1 MFPTRPRAHILR
13 GVRCLRTRDLEDMVP
28 LSDHEQ
34 RLLEQME
41 QALYAE
47 DPKFASVLQGDDLRL
62 RYRRR
67 LVIAVVGFIGGIV
80 LLMAGVVYGSLLG
93 TAVGISG
100 FLVMLGSVLGGVS
113 AYNRTPRGGE
123 TANADPGAAIP
134 IRRNSNRRQRKGLM
148 DRVEERWQRRRD
160 ELGR

>member
-1 MFPTRPRAHILR
+1 M
-13 GVRCLRTRDLEDMVP
+13 P

-47 DPKFASVLQGDDLRL
+47 DPKFASVLQGDDLRV

-67 LVIAVVGFIGGIV
+67 LVFAVLGFI
-80 LLMAGVVYGSLLG
+80 AGVGGLFAGLAIPLTLVGVLG
-93 TAVGISG
+93 FV
-100 FLVMLGSVLGGVS
+100 VMVVSVLAAVS
-113 AYNRTPRGGE
+113 AYNRTPRGDAAAAPAG
-123 TANADPGAAIP
+123 GAPVTP
-134 IRRNSNRRQRKGLM
+134 IRSARQKKGLM

-160 ELGR
+160 QFGR

>member
-1 MFPTRPRAHILR
+1 VVFPARPLAHIQS
-13 GVRCLRTRDLEDMVP
+13 GVRCSAFPRSEDMVP

-67 LVIAVVGFIGGIV
+67 LVLAVLGFIAGIA
-80 LLMAGVVYGSLLG
+80 LLLAGVWYGTYLG
-93 TAVGISG
+93 VLG
-100 FLVMLGSVLGGVS
+100 FLLMLGSVLAGVS

-123 TANADPGAAIP
+123 TATADSGGAIP
-134 IRRNSNRRQRKGLM
+134 IRGSRRQKKGMM

-160 ELGR
+160 ESGR

>member
-1 MFPTRPRAHILR
+1 
-13 GVRCLRTRDLEDMVP
+13 MVP

-67 LVIAVVGFIGGIV
+67 LVLAVIGFFAGV
-80 LLMAGVVYGSLLG
+80 ALLMAGVVLAGPIYATL
-93 TAVGISG
+93 VGIVG
-100 FLVMLGSVLGGVS
+100 FLVMLGSVLVGVS

-123 TANADPGAAIP
+123 TATAESGPRPVAP
-134 IRRNSNRRQRKGLM
+134 IRGSSRRQRKGLM

>member
-1 MFPTRPRAHILR
+1 VFPERPRAHILEQ
-13 GVRCLRTRDLEDMVP
+13 VRCPRTGDLEDMVP

-67 LVIAVVGFIGGIV
+67 LVVAVLGFIAGLA
-80 LLMAGVVYGSLLG
+80 LLLVGVSSGVVFS
-93 TAVGISG
+93 VIG
-100 FLVMLGSVLGGVS
+100 FLVMLASVLAGVS

-123 TANADPGAAIP
+123 TASANAEGGAVIP
-134 IRRNSNRRQRKGLM
+134 IRSGGRQRKGLM

>member
-1 MFPTRPRAHILR
+1 LLPAYP
-13 GVRCLRTRDLEDMVP
+13 DLEDMVP

-47 DPKFASVLQGDDLRL
+47 DPKFASVLQGEDLRL

-67 LVIAVVGFIGGIV
+67 LVLAVLGFIVGIV
-80 LLMAGVVYGSLLG
+80 LLVTGVSVPQIAIGVV
-93 TAVGISG
+93 G
-100 FLVMLGSVLGGVS
+100 FLVMLASVLAGVS

-123 TANADPGAAIP
+123 TAHAEGGAVIP
-134 IRRNSNRRQRKGLM
+134 ISRGRSSRKGLM

>member
-1 MFPTRPRAHILR
+1 
-13 GVRCLRTRDLEDMVP
+13 VP

-67 LVIAVVGFIGGIV
+67 LVFAVIGFLAGVG
-80 LLMAGVVYGSLLG
+80 LLMAGVVTGALLG
-93 TAVGISG
+93 TLVGIVG
-100 FLVMLGSVLGGVS
+100 FLVMLGSVLAGVS

-123 TANADPGAAIP
+123 TASAETGSVTP
-134 IRRNSNRRQRKGLM
+134 IRPSRRQRKGLM
-148 DRVEERWQRRRD
+148 DRVEERWQQRRD

>member
-1 MFPTRPRAHILR
+1 M
-13 GVRCLRTRDLEDMVP
+13 P

-67 LVIAVVGFIGGIV
+67 LVFAVIGFLAGIV
-80 LLMAGVVYGSLLG
+80 ALMAGLVIPATVV
-93 TAVGISG
+93 
-100 FLVMLGSVLGGVS
+100 SVLGFVVMLVSVLAGFS
-113 AYNRTPRGGE
+113 AYNRTPRADGTAPAGGASV
-123 TANADPGAAIP
+123 TP
-134 IRRNSNRRQRKGLM
+134 IRSGRSKKGLM

-160 ELGR
+160 QFGR

>member
-1 MFPTRPRAHILR
+1 M
-13 GVRCLRTRDLEDMVP
+13 P

-67 LVIAVVGFIGGIV
+67 LVLAVIGFLAGVG
-80 LLMAGVVYGSLLG
+80 LLMTGVVTGALLG
-93 TAVGISG
+93 TLVGIVG
-100 FLVMLGSVLGGVS
+100 FLVMLGSVLAGVS

-123 TANADPGAAIP
+123 TANAEAGSVVP
-134 IRRNSNRRQRKGLM
+134 IRPARQRKGLM
-148 DRVEERWQRRRD
+148 DRVEERWQHRRD